1 MQVDTTRK
9 LQKNRLI
16 NCMFYSKPI
25 TLFTL
30 YFLDYIIVLQSF
42 VPCNRPN
49 GWTEWAEF
57 FVVTH
62 GSLGGD
68 TLKNQFS
75 PRASSGPAASNK

>member
-1 MQVDTTRK
+1 
-9 LQKNRLI
+9 
-16 NCMFYSKPI
+16 MFYSKPI

-30 YFLDYIIVLQSF
+30 DFLDYIIVLPSF
-42 VPCNRPN
+42 EPCNRPN
-49 GWTEWAEF
+49 GWTEF

-62 GSLGGD
+62 GSLGGE